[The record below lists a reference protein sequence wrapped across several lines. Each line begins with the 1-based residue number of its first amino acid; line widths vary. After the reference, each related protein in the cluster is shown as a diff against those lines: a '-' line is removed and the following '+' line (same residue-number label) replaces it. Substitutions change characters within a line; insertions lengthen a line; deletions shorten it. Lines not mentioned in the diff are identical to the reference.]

1 MSRVANF
8 TAGPAAL
15 PLPVLEEAQRELLDY
30 QGTGMSIMENS
41 HRSKTYEVVHNEAI
55 ALTKELLGVP
65 DGYQTLFIQGG
76 ASQQFAMIPLNLL
89 PAGKSADYL
98 ITGHW
103 SERAIEEAQLLGK
116 ARIAGTGKATGFMR
130 IPTAGELE
138 LDPQAAYVHLTTN
151 NTIYG
156 TEWASEP
163 EVGNVPLIADMSSDF
178 LSRRIDV
185 KKYGMIYA
193 GAQKNI
199 GPSGVLVG
207 IVRQDLIDGAR
218 KDIPSIFRY
227 ATFAKNNSLF
237 NTPPTFAIY
246 LVRGV
251 LRWVKGQGGL
261 EKIEATNVDKAEAP
275 VRRDRRCGRL
285 LQEPGRQGQP
295 LAHERR
301 LALAVGAA
309 RREVRERR
317 GKGGTGG
324 PEGASLGRRHSR
336 VDLQR
341 RLRCRRAEAVRLHVR
356 VSSDKP
362 SLKSEA
368 KHDRNC

>member
-30 QGTGMSIMENS
+30 QGSGMSIMENS
-41 HRSKTYEVVHNEAI
+41 HRSKTFEAVHTEA
-55 ALTKELLGVP
+55 LSLLKELLAVP
-65 DGYQTLFIQGG
+65 DGYQILFMQGG
-76 ASQQFAMIPLNLL
+76 ASQQFAMVPLNFL

-138 LDPQAAYVHLTTN
+138 LDPQAAYVHMTTN

-163 EVGNVPLIADMSSDF
+163 ATGGVPLIADASSDF
-178 LSRRIDV
+178 LSRRVDV

-261 EKIEATNVDKAEAP
+261 EKIEAQNADKAKRLYGAIDAAADYYKSP
-275 VRRDRRCGRL
+275 VDRGSRSLMNVVWRL
-285 LQEPGRQGQP
+285 PSEPLEEKFVKDAEKAGLVGLKGHRSVGGIRASIYNAVSVADVQKLCDFMAEFRQ
-295 LAHERR
+295 
-301 LALAVGAA
+301 
-309 RREVRERR
+309 
-317 GKGGTGG
+317 KN
-324 PEGASLGRRHSR
+324 
-336 VDLQR
+336 
-341 RLRCRRAEAVRLHVR
+341 
-356 VSSDKP
+356 P
-362 SLKSEA
+362 S
-368 KHDRNC
+368 